1 MLKPDKNQP
10 ATEVVFT
17 LKLPAGVSVQ
27 DVLNNLKPTKG
38 SSHAASS
45 ERRQ

>member
-38 SSHAASS
+38 DHVTSS